1 MLRSA
6 RVKPAAVLLVLETA
20 AALLLA
26 GCAGGEDDL
35 PREAVSGTVK
45 LNGEPLKQGRI
56 QFQGTAPGSSGIVD
70 GHYAIS
76 KAEGL
81 VPGKYQ
87 VMIFGA
93 AAEGEPAPAKA
104 EMPGDTPPPK
114 KAVKEPIPAKYNAK
128 SELTAQVTQGGPNT
142 FDFDLTDK

>member
-1 MLRSA
+1 M
-6 RVKPAAVLLVLETA
+6 ETA
-20 AALLLA
+20 AAVQLV
-26 GCAGGEDDL
+26 GCAGAEDDL

-70 GHYAIS
+70 GNYSIP

-87 VMIFGA
+87 VLIFGA
-93 AAEGEPAPAKA
+93 AVEGEPAPAKT

-114 KAVKEPIPAKYNAK
+114 KA
-128 SELTAQVTQGGPNT
+128 
-142 FDFDLTDK
+142 

>member
-1 MLRSA
+1 MTLEMA
-6 RVKPAAVLLVLETA
+6 AAV
-20 AALLLA
+20 LLA
-26 GCAGGEDDL
+26 GCAGTEDDL
-35 PREAVSGTVK
+35 PREAVHGTVK

-70 GHYAIS
+70 GNYSIP

-87 VMIFGA
+87 VLIYGA
-93 AAEGEPAPAKA
+93 AGESQPAPAKA

-114 KAVKEPIPAKYNAK
+114 KALKEPIPAKYNAQSK
-128 SELTAQVTQGGPNT
+128 LTAEVTKGGPNQ